1 MPPNRTER
9 RLNAAS
15 PEDNGDE
22 TAACPVPK
30 DESDREMKSNMMLG
44 LKGQLGQ
51 YSQAGAFGAVVI
63 GAALII
69 GFMLM
74 WVRNDA
80 KEQLKQQSVE
90 RAEDRELRKE
100 IATVQAGAM
109 EKLAGAIGD
118 FKLEL
123 RERDIKLTTALEKLT
138 NKIDKMP

>member
-1 MPPNRTER
+1 MSNRVER
-9 RLNAAS
+9 RLNAAAES
-15 PEDNGDE
+15 NGDE
-22 TAACPVPK
+22 SAACPVPPK
-30 DESDREMKSNMMLG
+30 DESDHEMKSNMMLG

-74 WVRNDA
+74 WVRNDG

-109 EKLAGAIGD
+109 EKLAGAIGE
-118 FKLEL
+118 FKMEL